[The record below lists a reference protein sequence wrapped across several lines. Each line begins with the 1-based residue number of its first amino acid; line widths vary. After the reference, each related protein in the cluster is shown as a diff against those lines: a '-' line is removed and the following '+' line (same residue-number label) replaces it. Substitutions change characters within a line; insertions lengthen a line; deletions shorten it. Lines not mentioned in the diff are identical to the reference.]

1 MMEFSIS
8 FPLRLVGSYQ
18 GCLFNIAWTRWPV
31 MNIILT
37 LIRRWEIYFLQL
49 TTSNVSSILIL
60 YHRKVEY
67 ASSKDSQEAIAYLTI
82 SVL

>member
-1 MMEFSIS
+1 
-8 FPLRLVGSYQ
+8 
-18 GCLFNIAWTRWPV
+18 